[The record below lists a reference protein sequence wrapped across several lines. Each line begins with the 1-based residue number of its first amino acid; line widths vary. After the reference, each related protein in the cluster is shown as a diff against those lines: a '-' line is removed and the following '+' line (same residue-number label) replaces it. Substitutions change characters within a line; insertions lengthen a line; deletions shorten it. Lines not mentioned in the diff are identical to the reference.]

1 MQQCQ
6 TRERAAPQHEPTPLQ
21 WAAAHLATPTRSAG
35 TKHGVYRDGQG
46 PVLGSSSGRK
56 ATRHS
61 GGRERGA
68 HLSDPRSLNAGWPS
82 LRPSLVGAL
91 APGHWSGCRERREQ
105 GWPRKEG
112 VPLRA
117 MMIVLGENTQK
128 GRITNFCFMF
138 TDKRRQQL

>member
-46 PVLGSSSGRK
+46 PVLGSSSWRK

-112 VPLRA
+112 VPLRG
-117 MMIVLGENTQK
+117 MMMVLGENTQK